1 MQNSFMRPPA
11 PLSSR
16 LPRLVPHFD
25 PFHLEPTGA
34 PFFFLFA
41 LIEPPLDFDDTF
53 GHSFDDPA
61 ATALSLS
68 TRATM
73 NFQAH

>member
-1 MQNSFMRPPA
+1 MPLPLPHRP
-11 PLSSR
+11 
-16 LPRLVPHFD
+16 PRLVSGFD
-25 PFHLEPTGA
+25 PSHLEPQ
-34 PFFFLFA
+34 PELPFFFFFLFA

-53 GHSFDDPA
+53 GHPFDDPA

-73 NFQAH
+73 NFEAH